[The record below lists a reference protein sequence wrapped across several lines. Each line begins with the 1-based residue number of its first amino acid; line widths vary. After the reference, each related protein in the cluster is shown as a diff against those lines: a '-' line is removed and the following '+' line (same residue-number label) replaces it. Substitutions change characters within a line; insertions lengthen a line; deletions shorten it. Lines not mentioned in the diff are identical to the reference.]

1 MKGKEKFFVPSLKVA
16 IFGLAAIT
24 GVSYFYSKELFMVT
38 SGVTAVCL
46 LACFFLHKKDM
57 EQGKKFVSSMGK
69 AISDFQSE
77 SILSMPVPVLVTSKN
92 EIIWFN
98 DTCFNEVLKG
108 QDLTGEDIGILFPN
122 KPEAGISE
130 IVLNEKTYRIFP
142 LEGDCGTGSL
152 VTYYFYDITELN
164 YKATEYM
171 NSRPSVWAMTI
182 DSIDEVLQDAKENER
197 SQVLSQVEYQI
208 EKFFDERQGMVI
220 KNNRGVF
227 MGILEERY
235 MPEIVEKRFELLDN
249 VRNLNNGS
257 DGMPIT
263 LSIGVSR
270 NCANIQD
277 AEVAARQALDMSM
290 GRGGDQ
296 AAEKTAGGYNFY
308 GGISKG
314 IEKRTKVKTRII
326 ATALSELIDNSFNVI
341 LMGHR
346 FADLD
351 ALGSAVGLVR
361 SIRQKGK
368 NCCIAINR
376 NKSLVLHDIER
387 IEQNEEYAQTFVS
400 PVEAMSRVT
409 DNTLLIVVD
418 THLKHVV
425 ESKELLDACKNV
437 VVIDHHRRMIGYIDN
452 AVIFYHE
459 PYASSASEMVT
470 ELVQYMGVKNPV
482 SRVEA
487 EALLAGIMLDT
498 RNFVLRT
505 GVRTFEAAA
514 YLRRMGADTVDVR
527 KMFSTSM
534 ESYQLKAKV
543 VASASIH
550 KKCAVAMT
558 TEVAQDIKIIA
569 PQAADELLSISGVDA
584 SFVVF
589 RTEQG
594 VSISGRSM
602 GAMNVQVIMEAL
614 GGGGH
619 QTMAACQFT
628 GIDPEEARQK
638 LLAAI
643 DDYVEKNNMTE

>member
-1 MKGKEKFFVPSLKVA
+1 MKEKEKFFVPSLQIA
-16 IFGLAAIT
+16 IAALAVIT
-24 GVSYFYSKELFMVT
+24 GISYFYSKELFLVA
-38 SGVTAVCL
+38 GAVTAASF
-46 LACFFLHKKDM
+46 LACFLLHKKDM
-57 EQGKKFVSSMGK
+57 EQGRKFVRSMGK

-77 SILSMPVPVLVTSKN
+77 STLSMPIPVLVTSN
-92 EIIWFN
+92 DEIIWFN

-108 QDLTGEDIGILFPN
+108 QDLTGENIGILFPT

-130 IVLNEKTYRIFP
+130 IVLNEKTYRVFP
-142 LEGDCGTGSL
+142 MEGDCGTGSL
-152 VTYYFYDITELN
+152 RTYYFYDITELN
-164 YKATEYM
+164 YKANEYV

-249 VRNLNNGS
+249 VRNLNSGDS
-257 DGMPIT
+257 IPIT

-270 NCANIQD
+270 NCANLQD

-296 AAEKTAGGYNFY
+296 AAEKTTGGYNFY

-326 ATALSELIDNSFNVI
+326 ATALGELIDNSFNVI

-400 PVEAMSRVT
+400 PVEAMSRIT

-425 ESKELLDACKNV
+425 ESKELLEACKNV

-470 ELVQYMGVKNPV
+470 ELVQYLGVKNPV
-482 SRVEA
+482 TRIEA

-527 KMFSTSM
+527 KMFATSM

-589 RTEQG
+589 KTEQG

-628 GIDPEEARQK
+628 GINAEEARER

-643 DDYVEKNNMTE
+643 DDYVEKNNINE